1 MNWIYLSVIHSI
13 IVAVLIL
20 YIKYDNTPY
29 IIFPLIINIIVGA
42 LSLLYFTLYYKEHF
56 TNEFAKP
63 KYYIYAFFVLFVSIL
78 AFYII
83 KVCPNPAYFR
93 VFATLEIILLLI
105 FTIYLKNNFNISTQT
120 ITGVVL
126 GCLAIILI
134 SMDDTNGSY
143 SGNGGNSDTK

>member
-1 MNWIYLSVIHSI
+1 MSGWIYLSILHSI
-13 IVAVLIL
+13 IVAILIL

-29 IIFPLIINIIVGA
+29 IIFPLVINIIVGA
-42 LSLLYFTLYYKEHF
+42 LSLVYFILYYKEHF
-56 TNEFAKP
+56 TNEFVKP
-63 KYYIYAFFVLFVSIL
+63 KYYIYALFVLLVSIL

-105 FTIYLKNNFNISTQT
+105 FTIYLKNNFTITIQT
-120 ITGVVL
+120 IAGVAL

-134 SMDDTNGSY
+134 SLDDSNH
-143 SGNGGNSDTK
+143 